1 MTIQEVDVVV
11 APSVKVSPRRK
22 ETGGLSR
29 SGLDRAIV
37 AVNRAN
43 ELPKTRAKRRDVDEQ
58 YLKMGMNGGTESDN
72 D

>member
-1 MTIQEVDVVV
+1 MTIREVDIVV
-11 APSVKVSPRRK
+11 APSVKVSSRRK

-29 SGLDRAIV
+29 NGLDKAIV
-37 AVNRAN
+37 AVNREN
-43 ELPKTRAKRRDVDEQ
+43 ELPKTRAEARDVHKQ

>member
-1 MTIQEVDVVV
+1 MTIREVDVVV

-29 SGLDRAIV
+29 NGLDRAIV
-37 AVNRAN
+37 AVNQAN
-43 ELPKTRAKRRDVDEQ
+43 ELPATRAEKKDIRKQ
-58 YLKMGMNGGTESDN
+58 YLKMGMNGGTEADN